1 MDTAATR
8 QESSS
13 WVSCRIVKTGL
24 RGKKSLDCRQLVASY
39 ASSGVAFWK
48 WKIERRDEIIQYVKR
63 KHIIGWSKC
72 CSAYQHTKVDS
83 KNWRTR
89 RPCLRFEE

>member
-1 MDTAATR
+1 MDIAATR
-8 QESSS
+8 QEGGS
-13 WVSCRIVKTGL
+13 WISCRIDKTRL
-24 RGKKSLDCRQLVASY
+24 RGKESIGCRQPVASN

-48 WKIERRDEIIQYVKR
+48 WKSKRRDEIIQYVKR
-63 KHIIGWSKC
+63 EHIIGWSKC
-72 CSAYQHTKVDS
+72 CGAYQHTKVDS